1 MISLRLSSA
10 ARLASVFAFIAVI
23 ALSNA
28 PHARAQGLKGE
39 YPYIIRNAADPQRCL
54 IFSENGNAEH
64 PERYN
69 WGGQGICGLTD
80 DRSAFI
86 ANKQATWRLESLG
99 NDQYL
104 IKSGVDPTN
113 CLVMGDNGRAQY
125 PILSNWGHGPVN
137 CGFASSNELLANKQA
152 VWHLQHLAN
161 DQYLIKNSSAGSEQC
176 LAFGNNGA
184 DQFPSRYPGP
194 GTGDAYCHDMGGS
207 PDANAR
213 WLIDKVPPD
222 GHTIPVCNGSAPVSV
237 AANEISNVI
246 YVKCIDRI
254 EAVDVSK
261 AYAVNKTTNLADA
274 DALGIAFNDATQTL
288 YVVLNVGPYGVAH
301 VGHVQILALAMDGVM
316 LRARNVI
323 DLPDLHPAGWL
334 AVNRISK
341 TLFFGAYNA
350 TTNGLFAID
359 NSSPMHMRQ
368 ISDSEKPQ
376 FPVSDDGSS
385 RIFFSPYLMS
395 RGIDLYTCVTEPK
408 PEACVL
414 AARSFPDEGTV
425 DPSTGIFLAIAPPRL
440 FQTIEVTPLGRVRKL
455 HVMPR
460 DNDFVAG
467 LVAAS
472 GKLYAFRIRQD
483 ASDDG
488 LTWLRATDAQSGAAA
503 GSWYLGD
510 VGRPFRRSFSINR
523 LTNKLYVIHRNQL
536 VELDLNAPH

>member
-1 MISLRLSSA
+1 
-10 ARLASVFAFIAVI
+10 
-23 ALSNA
+23 
-28 PHARAQGLKGE
+28 
-39 YPYIIRNAADPQRCL
+39 
-54 IFSENGNAEH
+54 
-64 PERYN
+64 
-69 WGGQGICGLTD
+69 
-80 DRSAFI
+80 
-86 ANKQATWRLESLG
+86 
-99 NDQYL
+99 
-104 IKSGVDPTN
+104 
-113 CLVMGDNGRAQY
+113 
-125 PILSNWGHGPVN
+125 
-137 CGFASSNELLANKQA
+137 
-152 VWHLQHLAN
+152 
-161 DQYLIKNSSAGSEQC
+161 
-176 LAFGNNGA
+176 
-184 DQFPSRYPGP
+184 
-194 GTGDAYCHDMGGS
+194 
-207 PDANAR
+207 
-213 WLIDKVPPD
+213 
-222 GHTIPVCNGSAPVSV
+222 
-237 AANEISNVI
+237 
-246 YVKCIDRI
+246 
-254 EAVDVSK
+254 
-261 AYAVNKTTNLADA
+261 
-274 DALGIAFNDATQTL
+274 
-288 YVVLNVGPYGVAH
+288 
-301 VGHVQILALAMDGVM
+301 M

-359 NSSPMHMRQ
+359 NSSPMHVRQ

-523 LTNKLYVIHRNQL
+523 VTNKLYVIHRNQL